1 MSWQKIHQG
10 LRFVPSLS
18 STQGHCSQNRP
29 FLLSP
34 TSSMS
39 PCSKPFSSA
48 HKHAVKSAIFKQ
60 KPSIWSRLP
69 LSSLFLFPEKLSKV
83 LNLFVVLACS
93 PPVVSQ
99 THSAVLLPSPCH
111 WNRYCQGHT
120 LPSLQMGNSAK
131 SQGQSPVSPLIYHW
145 FDPFLRH
152 FLHSAART
160 GIPGFSSSLKG
171 SLLHSFLAGASSSLV
186 ALAIGILHRLVLSC
200 IPTHC
205 LGDFNPGLCL
215 P

>member
-18 STQGHCSQNRP
+18 STQGRCSQNRP

-39 PCSKPFSSA
+39 PSSRPFSSA

-99 THSAVLLPSPCH
+99 THS
-111 WNRYCQGHT
+111 
-120 LPSLQMGNSAK
+120 SLQMGNSAK
-131 SQGQSPVSPLIYHW
+131 SQGQSPVSPLTYHW

-160 GIPGFSSSLKG
+160 GIPGFSSSLQG
-171 SLLHSFLAGASSSLV
+171 SLLHSFLAGSSSSLV